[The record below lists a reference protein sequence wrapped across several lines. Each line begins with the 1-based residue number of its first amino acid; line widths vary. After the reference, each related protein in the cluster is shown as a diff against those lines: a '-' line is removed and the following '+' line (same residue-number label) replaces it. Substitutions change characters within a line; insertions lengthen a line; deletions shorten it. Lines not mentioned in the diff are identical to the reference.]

1 MHPSQTFQ
9 PNDQTIEPPH
19 FTDLMVTHAVTTV
32 NIFPP
37 ILTVNPQDMSSII
50 RIVAGFKA
58 CRHDEWV
65 ISNSLTYNMADGRLS
80 LCRYYLPQVNDHC

>member
-37 ILTVNPQDMSSII
+37 ILTVNPVDTTSLRSMIIVNIRNCLKTVSIWSHQYYTYTI
-50 RIVAGFKA
+50 NTILNIVRITITLAV
-58 CRHDEWV
+58 
-65 ISNSLTYNMADGRLS
+65 T
-80 LCRYYLPQVNDHC
+80 